1 MYHVRVLKAALE
13 VINAMQAAGVIGRYA
28 IGGAVAAT
36 FYLEPAATV
45 DLDIFAELP
54 EAVQGSLVSLKPIYD
69 YLRSRGCQ
77 TTGEYIVVEE
87 WPVQFLIP
95 ASPLE
100 VEAVG
105 RAIHAEVEGT
115 SIWVMT
121 AEHLVAVALQTG
133 RAKDHNR
140 ILQFVELKKIDY
152 RKLSDI
158 LQRHGLDLKWNQ
170 FEVRYLNG
178 RH

>member
-1 MYHVRVLKAALE
+1 MIKAALD
-13 VINAMQAAGVIGRYA
+13 VINAMQSAGVIGRYA

-69 YLRSRGCQ
+69 YLRAQGCQ
-77 TTGEYIVVEE
+77 TTGEYIVVAE

-105 RAIHAEVEGT
+105 RSIRAEVAGT
-115 SIWVMT
+115 STWVMT
-121 AEHLVAVALQTG
+121 AEHLVAIALQTG
-133 RAKDHNR
+133 RVKDHNR

-152 RKLSDI
+152 LKLGDI
-158 LQRHGLDLKWNQ
+158 LQRHGLTLKWKQ
-170 FEVRYLNG
+170 FEDRYFHG